1 MNRGRRGCGAEETE
15 RDETRT
21 ERGGRWGG
29 EGDREEEKRRLAA
42 GAVRSK
48 VVFETRGGNRLAG
61 KERERERERIRE
73 DWLSRLFFFFFSS
86 SSFFLPHL
94 LFSLSLLPI
103 SSFLL
108 FPLSR
113 CFYFLHARLLSL
125 EKSVVEKE
133 GREREREERRI
144 AWLSRCLST
153 VPSCSSERYTRS
165 HGPYGFG
172 NVCRPCS
179 TNINKT

>member
-1 MNRGRRGCGAEETE
+1 MAHVHRAVEPEGKTAREKKMNRGRRGCGAEETE

-48 VVFETRGGNRLAG
+48 VVFETRGGNRIAG
-61 KERERERERIRE
+61 KEREREREDTGRLA
-73 DWLSRLFFFFFSS
+73 LSIIFLFFLFFFFFSP
-86 SSFFLPHL
+86 SFA
-94 LFSLSLLPI
+94 LLPFPPSHLI
-103 SSFLL
+103 L
-108 FPLSR
+108 PLSR

-133 GREREREERRI
+133 GGEKERERRKKNRV
-144 AWLSRCLST
+144 ALALFVHGT
-153 VPSCSSERYTRS
+153 V
-165 HGPYGFG
+165 
-172 NVCRPCS
+172 VLV
-179 TNINKT
+179 